1 MDAEGA
7 RLVGEVLADNPHLK
21 CVFLDSNPLGN
32 HGVTLL
38 LLESAKAAQALEH
51 LTMDHVDADNG
62 VVPYLLA
69 TMQARAT
76 SCGVLHRDEQV
87 TPLTVS
93 LHGNSISTASLEY
106 LASQLP
112 RSSTDRIV
120 CDMRVV
126 QNGEMRTQCLSEYFA
141 NYARQ
146 GGKGD
151 LNMDCVGVDHE
162 GAAQITAH
170 LGNDRSPVE
179 ALRLGSNSLL
189 DEGAAMLGEALRNNS
204 TLRALALDSNNIG
217 CWGFSALT
225 NALVHSNTSL
235 QWLELG
241 GNPIFGDSNSSS
253 FTETLDQLGR
263 LLARSVGLKYLGLS
277 HTGLC
282 DGGCG
287 VVAAA
292 LAKTQEASH
301 FWTWMITRYQTRAL
315 LHLPMVWS
323 RIRRCTT
330 SACPTIRLVN
340 SEQPRF
346 HGALKFVSGKEAAF
360 IECGWLGTRWKA
372 VSSPDAWSKRH
383 SGTRTALW
391 RCLHTCTR
399 CYSLMTIDRPEAS
412 VLHVS
417 ISVIPVIP
425 SCTDTMEDLH
435 TPGEIRNL
443 TVKIN
448 QITLDTAGYNSVEKT
463 EIVLSKFQTETQA
476 EIDVGQS

>member
-1 MDAEGA
+1 
-7 RLVGEVLADNPHLK
+7 
-21 CVFLDSNPLGN
+21 
-32 HGVTLL
+32 
-38 LLESAKAAQALEH
+38 
-51 LTMDHVDADNG
+51 MDHVDADSG

-76 SCGVLHRDEQV
+76 SCGVLHRGEQAP
-87 TPLTVS
+87 PLTVS

-112 RSSTDRIV
+112 PSSTDRIV

-141 NYARQ
+141 NYAHQ

-179 ALRLGSNSLL
+179 ALSLGSNSLQ
-189 DEGAAMLGEALRNNS
+189 DEGTAMLAEALRNNS

-217 CWGFSALT
+217 CRGFSALT
-225 NALVHSNTSL
+225 DALVHSNTSL

-241 GNPIFGDSNSSS
+241 GNPIFGDRNSSS

-292 LAKTQEASH
+292 LAENTGSITFLDLDDNQVSDKGSTSLADGLERNTTMHYLSLSNNQVGRLGAAAISRCAQIRERKGSRLHRVWMAGNKVEGSH
-301 FWTWMITRYQTRAL
+301 LTGCMVETTFRYTNCSLAMSTYL
-315 LHLPMVWS
+315 Y
-323 RIRRCTT
+323 
-330 SACPTIRLVN
+330 
-340 SEQPRF
+340 
-346 HGALKFVSGKEAAF
+346 
-360 IECGWLGTRWKA
+360 
-372 VSSPDAWSKRH
+372 KR
-383 SGTRTALW
+383 
-391 RCLHTCTR
+391 
-399 CYSLMTIDRPEAS
+399 
-412 VLHVS
+412 
-417 ISVIPVIP
+417 
-425 SCTDTMEDLH
+425 
-435 TPGEIRNL
+435 
-443 TVKIN
+443 
-448 QITLDTAGYNSVEKT
+448 
-463 EIVLSKFQTETQA
+463 
-476 EIDVGQS
+476 